1 MNASLWYVAYALLAV
16 FVVSNVAALALGT
29 PNPTRTRRALPWLQ
43 RSTSLQ
49 LALLAWVFSLAG
61 RDTALAPWT
70 LGIAIGM
77 SVSFV
82 ADLIMA
88 QMIRLP
94 NHVLGG
100 MVVFALAHTAYL
112 WAYVQLGQRL
122 GLLRAPAVILSLVVF
137 WALGLVLWRRLVY
150 TPTAPAALTYGALG
164 YMLFLAA
171 MTAVAVALT
180 LAEPRLWTLGPG
192 AVLFLVSDAILGNQL
207 FRKHEWPYVSEAVW
221 LTYIIGQAGIVW
233 ANGLALPLLG

>member
-1 MNASLWYVAYALLAV
+1 MNTSLWLVADALLAV
-16 FVVSNVAALALGT
+16 FAVSNVAALALGT

-49 LALLAWVFSLAG
+49 LALLAWVFVVAG
-61 RDTALAPWT
+61 RGTPLAPWT
-70 LGIAIGM
+70 VGIAAGM

-112 WAYVQLGQRL
+112 WAFAQLGQRL
-122 GLLRAPAVILSLVVF
+122 GLLRPTPVLAALLVF

-150 TPTAPAALTYGALG
+150 TPTAPAPLTYGALG

-171 MTAVAVALT
+171 MAAVAVALT

-221 LTYIIGQAGIVW
+221 LTYIVGQAGIVW
-233 ANGLALPLLG
+233 AGGLALTLIT